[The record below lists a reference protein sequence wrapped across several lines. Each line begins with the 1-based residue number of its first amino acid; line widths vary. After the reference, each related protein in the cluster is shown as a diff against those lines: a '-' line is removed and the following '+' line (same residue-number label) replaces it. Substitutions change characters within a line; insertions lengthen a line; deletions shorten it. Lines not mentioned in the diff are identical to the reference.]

1 MQNDDNNV
9 TIALY
14 LLRELYDNL
23 LVQSVSYLDEKQS
36 KFSS

>member
-1 MQNDDNNV
+1 MQNDDNV

-23 LVQSVSYLDEKQS
+23 LVQSVSSYLDEKQS